1 MTKLLKTIIND
12 IKKNK
17 SLYIG
22 LILSIVISILFGT
35 FFISILEK
43 NDRVLVTNEITTFLD
58 NIKNNNYIANK
69 NLLSNILNN
78 NIFGIIIWILG
89 ISMIGIPLI
98 ICMLFYKGFSLAFTI
113 TSILYSFK
121 FDGIVLT
128 FIYIFPHLIINLIIY
143 FILTYYS
150 LMLSINLIKHLINK
164 EDIKFKNFI
173 KKYLI
178 ILILSIII
186 LTLTAIYET
195 YVIPQIIKLIY

>member
-1 MTKLLKTIIND
+1 MAKLLKTILND

-17 SLYIG
+17 GLYIG
-22 LILSIVISILFGT
+22 LILAIVISILFGT